1 MQVGLLDH
9 VNVRTSRLEAMVDWY
24 GRVLGMP
31 TGPRPD
37 FPFPGAWLYS
47 AGRATVHLIGLAKE
61 PSVTDTKLEHFAFQ
75 AVGLKSFLARMKQ
88 EKVTY
93 ELMHVPG
100 AHVVQANIY
109 DPDGNHI
116 HVDFNEEEAKG
127 LDGEKI
133 DVFRGLP
140 GATM

>member
-1 MQVGLLDH
+1 MQIGLLDH
-9 VNVRTSRLEAMVDWY
+9 VNVRTSRLQSMVEWY

-47 AGRATVHLIGLAKE
+47 AGRPTVHLIGLAKE
-61 PSVTDTKLEHFAFQ
+61 PQVTDMKLEHFAFQ
-75 AVGLKSFLARMKQ
+75 ATGLKSFLEKLKR
-88 EKVTY
+88 EKVAY
-93 ELMHVPG
+93 ELVHVPG
-100 AHVVQANIY
+100 AHVVQANVY

-116 HVDFNEEEAKG
+116 HIDFNETEAEG
-127 LDGEKI
+127 LSGEKI

-140 GATM
+140 GQKM